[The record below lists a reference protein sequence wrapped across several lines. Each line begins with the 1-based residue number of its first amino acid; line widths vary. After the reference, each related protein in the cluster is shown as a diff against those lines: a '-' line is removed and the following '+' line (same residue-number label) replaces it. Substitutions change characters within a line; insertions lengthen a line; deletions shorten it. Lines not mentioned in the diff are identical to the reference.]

1 MTPTGIVEFH
11 AKRDGRL
18 VSVQAFRIAM
28 FHSKSK
34 DEGTIIVIEKGV
46 LFTVTESY
54 EEVSA
59 AIISAL

>member
-11 AKRDGRL
+11 TREDKNIPVSINAKHVLRWHGRKEYTVIVL
-18 VSVQAFRIAM
+18 VRGFVEVF
-28 FHSKSK
+28 
-34 DEGTIIVIEKGV
+34 
-46 LFTVTESY
+46 ESY

>member
-1 MTPTGIVEFH
+1 MPTGIVEFH

-18 VSVQAFRIAM
+18 VSVQAKRVAM
-28 FHSKSK
+28 FHSKPEES
-34 DEGTIIVIEKGV
+34 GTIIVMEKGV

-54 EEVSA
+54 DEVSA